1 MNRGTGIAA
10 AFVVTVIVATG
21 TAVVMKQGVGPVPD
35 PEECRADVGP
45 TVSVIST
52 EQAEN
57 ASLIAAISVRR
68 GLPPRAASIALA
80 TAFQESKLS
89 NIDYGDRDSL
99 GLFQQRPSQGWG
111 TRKQVMDPEY
121 SINAFY
127 DALERIDG
135 YEEMRITEAAQEVQR
150 SGFPEAYQDHA
161 GDARALASALTGE
174 TRPAAFSCVV
184 RHDSSSDP
192 TALNEDGLTK
202 RAEAV
207 RRDVE
212 AAFGDLALGGFEPGG
227 ATTGHMEGS
236 AHYEGRALD
245 IFVRPINDENNQR
258 GWAIAAYLVA
268 NADRLRIQNVIFDD
282 RIWTAGR
289 RSEQGWRNYDAPSGS
304 NGDQEILEHR
314 DHVHVDVVG

>member
-57 ASLIAAISVRR
+57 ASLIAAISIRR

-192 TALNEDGLTK
+192 TALNEAGLTK
-202 RAEAV
+202 RAQAV
-207 RRDVE
+207 RRMWRR
-212 AAFGDLALGGFEPGG
+212 PS
-227 ATTGHMEGS
+227 ATSHS
-236 AHYEGRALD
+236 VDSSRVARRRD
-245 IFVRPINDENNQR
+245 IWR
-258 GWAIAAYLVA
+258 
-268 NADRLRIQNVIFDD
+268 
-282 RIWTAGR
+282 GR
-289 RSEQGWRNYDAPSGS
+289 RTTKAERSTSSCARSATPTTNAVGRSPRSSSPTQTDSGF
-304 NGDQEILEHR
+304 R
-314 DHVHVDVVG
+314 T